1 MKLKLLVI
9 ASIFTSTCY
18 SNDKLYAIYDDSTHI
33 SIQENSSATV
43 RDYNNRDDIA
53 EILIAD
59 SDKNKISH
67 NKYNHFS
74 VDESGI
80 ILNNETAKAKY
91 IINEVVRG
99 PSSYLA
105 GNISVKGNA
114 AHVIIANPNGISCN
128 GCSFSNT
135 LSETLATA
143 YINTSKDNLI
153 SYNTVNFLS
162 RFNSYSRKGIDT
174 KYFGKII
181 FSENKNIPTK
191 YLTTNFNKLNI
202 ISNNISIDMRIHAS
216 QNINIYSGINI
227 VEQRLGTNKFH
238 LINNEKGSRLL
249 GKYISKNIIIGNEG
263 NMDEILFTNK
273 IKIHTSNSTINN
285 HAIISSNKLNINLD
299 NASTLKN
306 HGVIAGNSSLIKLTN
321 NSHFKN
327 TSTGVIAN
335 LRTDDY
341 KWYNSTD
348 PFFMYSK
355 LHRIAINADNSSRF
369 TNQGA
374 LKTHR
379 YLTLNKSTHNIFNE
393 DAIINLYD
401 EFRKIK

>member
-1 MKLKLLVI
+1 MKFKLLVI

-33 SIQENSSATV
+33 SIQKNSSATV

-67 NKYNHFS
+67 NKYNQFT
-74 VDESGI
+74 VDENGI
-80 ILNNETAKAKY
+80 ILNNEKAKAKY
-91 IINEVVRG
+91 IINEVVKG

-143 YINTSKDNLI
+143 CIDTSKDNLI
-153 SYNTVNFLS
+153 SYNTANFLS
-162 RFNSYSRKGIDT
+162 PLNSYSKEGIDT

-191 YLTTNFNKLNI
+191 YLNPNFNKLNI
-202 ISNNISIDMRIHAS
+202 ISDNVSIDMRIHAS
-216 QNINIYSGINI
+216 KNINIYNGINI
-227 VEQRLGTNKFH
+227 IEQSLGTNKFH
-238 LINNEKGSRLL
+238 LITNEKGSRLL
-249 GKYISKNIIIGNEG
+249 EKGISKNIIIDNKG
-263 NMDEILFTNK
+263 NMNEILFTKK
-273 IKIHTSNSTINN
+273 INIHTSNSTINN
-285 HAIISSNKLNINLD
+285 HAIISSNKLNINLN
-299 NASTLKN
+299 NASTFNN
-306 HGVIAGNSSLIKLTN
+306 HGVIAGNSSLIKLIN

-335 LRTDDY
+335 IRTDDY
-341 KWYNSTD
+341 EWYNSPD
-348 PFFMYSK
+348 PFFRYSK
-355 LHRIAINADNSSRF
+355 LHRIAINADNSSSF

-379 YLTLNKSTHNIFNE
+379 YLTLNKSTHNIFND
-393 DAIINLYD
+393 DALINLYD
-401 EFRKIK
+401 KFHKIK